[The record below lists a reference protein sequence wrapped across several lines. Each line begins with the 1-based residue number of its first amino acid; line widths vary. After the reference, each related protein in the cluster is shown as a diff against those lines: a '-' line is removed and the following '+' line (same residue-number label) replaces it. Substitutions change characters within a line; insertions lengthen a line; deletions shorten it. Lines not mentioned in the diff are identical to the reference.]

1 MMTLETITKLLEQ
14 ILKWDIGAYAV
25 LLGFILFK
33 IRRSGYD
40 PVSEY
45 ARSRFTLAVDVRFLT
60 QLGKRY
66 SEIFESKTIRI
77 AYEAVLW
84 VGAIG
89 FCVYFALV
97 VVSAVQY

>member
-1 MMTLETITKLLEQ
+1 MTLETTTKTLEQ
-14 ILKWDIGAYAV
+14 ILIWDIGVYAV

-45 ARSRFTLAVDVRFLT
+45 AKSRITLAVDVRFLT

-66 SEIFESKTIRI
+66 SEIFESNTIKT
-77 AYEAVLW
+77 AYETALW
-84 VGAIG
+84 VGVIG
-89 FCVYFALV
+89 FCVNFVLV
-97 VVSAVQY
+97 VVSAVQH